1 MMRTR
6 SGSPPGGRARCARA
20 LVPEAVGC
28 RGALASRPHRIIRCS
43 ARAVPRRQE
52 WSASCERHGR
62 NAGSRLELWGGDG
75 TGLSRALELPLDR
88 YLLGACVEIQRE
100 AARTSEELNQK

>member
-1 MMRTR
+1 MRTR
-6 SGSPPGGRARCARA
+6 SGSPLGGRARCARA
-20 LVPEAVGC
+20 LVREAVGC

-43 ARAVPRRQE
+43 AHAVPRRQE
-52 WSASCERHGR
+52 WNASCERHGR

>member
-1 MMRTR
+1 MRTR

-20 LVPEAVGC
+20 LVREAVGC

-88 YLLGACVEIQRE
+88 YLLGAYVEIQIE